1 MAYYMDTIQ
10 AIFTIPH
17 AAKAPPPGDLEPL
30 LPWVVGPEGQK

>member
-17 AAKAPPPGDLEPL
+17 AARATPMVIWSLCYH
-30 LPWVVGPEGQK
+30 GQ